1 MSGETS
7 QKSYEDQRE
16 PAWNF
21 VGPERRPMRPGQV
34 DEVVKEVFFFFFTI
48 IIIFIRGPLKG
59 LLLSF
64 PVKTQICFSYRFPG
78 TWCWSS
84 LFPPLCAL
92 SDATGW
98 REASDPHHSCPLW
111 LGCPFYGSLKPGILH
126 GPPRRSPCHVASES
140 QRPTLLLPVGQSWTF
155 PQHETF

>member
-1 MSGETS
+1 MVIT
-7 QKSYEDQRE
+7 
-16 PAWNF
+16 
-21 VGPERRPMRPGQV
+21 GPLLRRPRAVLRWPGRLLGFPGRCLLGPSPNPGSSNRRQDPRPWPL
-34 DEVVKEVFFFFFTI
+34 
-48 IIIFIRGPLKG
+48 GPALYT
-59 LLLSF
+59 LALRPCRRLRRH
-64 PVKTQICFSYRFPG
+64 RFPG